1 MRGHAVTRGP
11 ILPPSSHPPFSR
23 RICIGH
29 AKEKKRAQANLFFF
43 SIEIR
48 IRVSIIPFQFRDP
61 CHEPRLSRYH
71 HEIYARSIFD
81 GKAEGNFCDEEI
93 EETFLRS
100 PPPAWKMEKK

>member
-11 ILPPSSHPPFSR
+11 ILPPSSHPLFSR
-23 RICIGH
+23 RICIGR
-29 AKEKKRAQANLFFF
+29 AKEKKGRIFFF

-61 CHEPRLSRYH
+61 CHERRDPRLSRHH
-71 HEIYARSIFD
+71 HEIEARSIFD
-81 GKAEGNFCDEEI
+81 GKAEENFCDEEI

>member
-11 ILPPSSHPPFSR
+11 ILPPSSHPLFSR
-23 RICIGH
+23 RICIGR

-43 SIEIR
+43 YR
-48 IRVSIIPFQFRDP
+48 DPNRVSIIPFQFRDP

-71 HEIYARSIFD
+71 HEIEARSIFD

-100 PPPAWKMEKK
+100 PSPAWKMEKK